1 MRMRN
6 VKRWLTSLLCVA
18 MLFSTLSVF
27 GAVPKAK
34 AVSTYD
40 GEAGAAW
47 GRANYKGKY
56 NYSCATFAS
65 QCLNAGGF
73 TDVYDAGCTS
83 LRRKLLATGVFVEYP
98 LEVTK
103 QKIYPHSSA
112 NNGKVSVGDVLL
124 VHKRGSSTYVHA
136 YVAETVNDGPLYVV
150 QTSLGDVYG
159 SRHCWFDYNGNT
171 TDYEIVSMHYTGK
184 TPEPDPNRDELGCT
198 TAYAGWY
205 QVTYRTG
212 ASVNSGHNK
221 NWNSKVG
228 EIPYGQYVYISKAT
242 GTGSGN
248 LGHITYNG
256 VERYIA
262 MGMLTRMSGNPIGAV
277 ENFWGEEGNVRL
289 TGWAFDWDNC
299 EAQLQINVYL
309 DSELVYQG
317 KAEAERTDIN
327 QAYSNVVGSYHGY
340 NFWISTNKTGN
351 HSYSVYAINVGSGD
365 HTCIGSGTVNIP
377 APVEDLCSTAYAG
390 WYYVSADKV
399 EIHSEHN
406 LSSSIREAIKDQ
418 RVYVTKATGTGVGQ
432 LGHITLSDGKEYYI
446 AMAGLT
452 RLTGVESEAG
462 LTCANASGGYI
473 ISRGSAYN
481 WDDLNEKVTVRI
493 VADSGQEVTVVAN
506 QSGYNPLY
514 RWSVLT
520 PNEES
525 QGDNHNF
532 TTKLG
537 VLSGGKHTI
546 HVYVYSSRKGGWIE
560 TETQELEVDTVT
572 KLDIESLPAKTE
584 YSVGDTL
591 DTTGLKLKAT
601 CELTPWPAMEREVTG
616 DFTCTPMVLNAAGEQ
631 TITVNYRGETTTFKV
646 HVKSNDTEA
655 PVISDVQV
663 TNVTTEGYDVSC
675 TVTDNVGVNRV
686 QFPTWTDANGQDDLL
701 SDWSIN
707 PKASGTR
714 NGDTWTFHVSIADH
728 NNERGKYITHIYA
741 YDDAGNIQ
749 SNINVASGVE
759 VPVPNPTLTFDANG
773 GTAEFDTK
781 QAERGAAY
789 GALPEAWMDG
799 YVFDGWYTDAVGGS
813 RVSSSTVYT
822 AAGHTTLY
830 AHWMPVASDAE
841 QGWSLQDGTLII
853 TSQGAMQDYTSA
865 RETPWFS
872 DRADIRKIV
881 VQNGVTSIGNYAFY
895 GCENV
900 TSVALPS
907 TVTQIGKLAFYGC
920 RNLSS
925 LTLPDSLTM
934 VEDYAF
940 AKASGLGTIAF
951 KGSAPLF
958 GAGVFADVSA
968 EVRYPA
974 EDSTWTDAVRQSYTG
989 NVSWAGVSEAELTVQ
1004 TSDLQLND
1012 PELEALLADSCV

>member
-1 MRMRN
+1 MKMRN
-6 VKRWLTSLLCVA
+6 IKRWLASLLCVA
-18 MLFSTLSVF
+18 LLFSTVSVF
-27 GAVPKAK
+27 GAMPKAK
-34 AVSTYD
+34 AWATDGKYTWPISTDHNVTAGWYYGNGNWHGATDFAASIGTQVVAIAAGTVIQAVDNGCGGSHIGGSPACPYGSSCKAANIGYANYIMIKHYD
-40 GEAGAAW
+40 GTYSVYGHLKTGSFTVKAGDVVEQGTPIAQTGAA
-47 GRANYKGKY
+47 GK
-56 NYSCATFAS
+56 ATGPH
-65 QCLNAGGF
+65 LHLEIRTAGGPEKA
-73 TDVYDAGCTS
+73 VISDAA
-83 LRRKLLATGVFVEYP
+83 RKPYSVNPQDYL
-98 LEVTK
+98 TK
-103 QKIYPHSSA
+103 KYVC
-112 NNGKVSVGDVLL
+112 NGNVIGGGD
-124 VHKRGSSTYVHA
+124 
-136 YVAETVNDGPLYVV
+136 
-150 QTSLGDVYG
+150 SLGC
-159 SRHCWFDYNGNT
+159 S
-171 TDYEIVSMHYTGK
+171 
-184 TPEPDPNRDELGCT
+184 

-256 VERYIA
+256 AERYIA
-262 MGMLTRMSGNPIGAV
+262 MGMLKRMSGDPLGSVDSYGADAGSV
-277 ENFWGEEGNVRL
+277 WLN
-289 TGWAFDWDNC
+289 GWAFDWDNC
-299 EAQLQINVYL
+299 EEQLKIDVYL
-309 DSELVYQG
+309 DSDFALQG
-317 KAEAERTDIN
+317 TANGERSDVN
-327 QAYSNVVGSYHGY
+327 GSYSGVVGSYHGF
-340 NFWISTNKTGN
+340 NLRINTNLTGS
-351 HSYSVYAINVGSGD
+351 HRMDVYAINVGSG
-365 HTCIGSGTVNIP
+365 
-377 APVEDLCSTAYAG
+377 
-390 WYYVSADKV
+390 ADKC
-399 EIHSEHN
+399 
-406 LSSSIREAIKDQ
+406 
-418 RVYVTKATGTGVGQ
+418 
-432 LGHITLSDGKEYYI
+432 LGYFWVDIP
-446 AMAGLT
+446 
-452 RLTGVESEAG
+452 
-462 LTCANASGGYI
+462 
-473 ISRGSAYN
+473 SA
-481 WDDLNEKVTVRI
+481 
-493 VADSGQEVTVVAN
+493 
-506 QSGYNPLY
+506 
-514 RWSVLT
+514 
-520 PNEES
+520 
-525 QGDNHNF
+525 
-532 TTKLG
+532 
-537 VLSGGKHTI
+537 
-546 HVYVYSSRKGGWIE
+546 
-560 TETQELEVDTVT
+560 
-572 KLDIESLPAKTE
+572 
-584 YSVGDTL
+584 
-591 DTTGLKLKAT
+591 DTTGPEISNVQVTNVTNEGYDVSCTVTDPSGVDKVMFPT
-601 CELTPWPAMEREVTG
+601 WITREDGSNDLG
-616 DFTCTPMVLNAAGEQ
+616 DWGNDSKFVGTRDGDTWKVHINAADHENRSNY
-631 TITVNYRGETTTFKV
+631 ITDIRAWDMRGNLGSYLGIHVNLDMEL
-646 HVKSNDTEA
+646 
-655 PVISDVQV
+655 PVISNVQV

-686 QFPTWTDANGQDDLL
+686 VFPTWTALNDQDDLAPEWW
-701 SDWSIN
+701 DVN
-707 PKASGTR
+707 HTATRGTQ
-714 NGDTWTFHVSIADH
+714 NGDTWTFHVNIADH
-728 NNERGKYITHIYA
+728 NNEHGTYLTHIYA
-741 YDDAGNIQ
+741 YDDAGNR
-749 SNINVASGVE
+749 NVFTLEIE

-799 YVFDGWYTDAVGGS
+799 YVFDGWYTDAVGGD
-813 RVSSSTVYT
+813 RVSSATVYT

>member
-1 MRMRN
+1 MKMRN
-6 VKRWLTSLLCVA
+6 IKRWLASLLCVA
-18 MLFSTLSVF
+18 LLFSTVSVF
-27 GAVPKAK
+27 GAMPKAK
-34 AVSTYD
+34 AWATDGKYTWPISTNHNVTAGWYYGNGNWHGATDFAASIGTQVVAIAAGTVIQAVDNGCGGSHIGGSPACPYGSSCKAANIGYANYIMIKHYD
-40 GEAGAAW
+40 GTYSVYGHLKTGSFTVKAGDVVEQGTPIAQTGAA
-47 GRANYKGKY
+47 GK
-56 NYSCATFAS
+56 ATGPH
-65 QCLNAGGF
+65 LHLEIRTAGGPEKA
-73 TDVYDAGCTS
+73 VISDAA
-83 LRRKLLATGVFVEYP
+83 RKPYSVNPQDYL
-98 LEVTK
+98 TK
-103 QKIYPHSSA
+103 KYVC
-112 NNGKVSVGDVLL
+112 NGNVIGGGD
-124 VHKRGSSTYVHA
+124 
-136 YVAETVNDGPLYVV
+136 
-150 QTSLGDVYG
+150 SLGC
-159 SRHCWFDYNGNT
+159 S
-171 TDYEIVSMHYTGK
+171 
-184 TPEPDPNRDELGCT
+184 

-228 EIPYGQYVYISKAT
+228 EIAKGEYVYVSKAT

-256 VERYIA
+256 AERYIA
-262 MGMLTRMSGNPIGAV
+262 MGMLKRMSGDPIGSVDSYGADAGSV
-277 ENFWGEEGNVRL
+277 WLN
-289 TGWAFDWDNC
+289 GWAFDWDNC
-299 EAQLQINVYL
+299 EEQLKIDVYL
-309 DSELVYQG
+309 DSDFVLQG
-317 KAEAERTDIN
+317 QATTERSDVN
-327 QAYSNVVGSYHGY
+327 SSYSWVVGSYHGF
-340 NFWISTNKTGN
+340 NLRINTNLTGS
-351 HSYSVYAINVGSGD
+351 HRMDVYAINVGSG
-365 HTCIGSGTVNIP
+365 
-377 APVEDLCSTAYAG
+377 
-390 WYYVSADKV
+390 ADKC
-399 EIHSEHN
+399 
-406 LSSSIREAIKDQ
+406 
-418 RVYVTKATGTGVGQ
+418 
-432 LGHITLSDGKEYYI
+432 LGYFWVDIP
-446 AMAGLT
+446 
-452 RLTGVESEAG
+452 
-462 LTCANASGGYI
+462 
-473 ISRGSAYN
+473 SA
-481 WDDLNEKVTVRI
+481 
-493 VADSGQEVTVVAN
+493 
-506 QSGYNPLY
+506 
-514 RWSVLT
+514 
-520 PNEES
+520 
-525 QGDNHNF
+525 
-532 TTKLG
+532 
-537 VLSGGKHTI
+537 
-546 HVYVYSSRKGGWIE
+546 
-560 TETQELEVDTVT
+560 
-572 KLDIESLPAKTE
+572 
-584 YSVGDTL
+584 
-591 DTTGLKLKAT
+591 DTTGPEISNVQVTNVTNTGYDVSCTVTDPSGVDKVLFPT
-601 CELTPWPAMEREVTG
+601 WITREDGSG
-616 DFTCTPMVLNAAGEQ
+616 DLADNWDQDSRIFGTRDGDTWKVHINAADHENRSNY
-631 TITVNYRGETTTFKV
+631 ITDIRAWDMRGNLGSYLGIHVNL
-646 HVKSNDTEA
+646 DTEL

-865 RETPWFS
+865 RETPWFG

-900 TSVALPS
+900 TSVTLPA

-920 RNLSS
+920 GSLNT

-940 AKASGLGTIAF
+940 AKASGLKTIVF

>member
-6 VKRWLTSLLCVA
+6 VKRWLASLLCVA

-27 GAVPKAK
+27 GAVPKAR
-34 AVSTYD
+34 AAGYD
-40 GEAGAAW
+40 GAAAAKWAGE
-47 GRANYKGKY
+47 NYRG
-56 NYSCATFAS
+56 NYGLCAEFVS
-65 QCLNAGGF
+65 NCLKHGGI
-73 TDVYDAGCTS
+73 DNVY
-83 LRRKLLATGVFVEYP
+83 E
-98 LEVTK
+98 
-103 QKIYPHSSA
+103 
-112 NNGKVSVGDVLL
+112 
-124 VHKRGSSTYVHA
+124 TYVGELYYKLKETGLFTEYRMTLREKRIHPND
-136 YVAETVNDGPLYVV
+136 AENVGKISEGDILIVHNLRDNSKSGYAHTSIV
-150 QTSLGDVYG
+150 QVIEGDRVYIAQRNPSMAKG
-159 SRHCWFDYNGNT
+159 VKYADYQNFKTFDEKGIPYEIICMHYNGQ
-171 TDYEIVSMHYTGK
+171 V
-184 TPEPDPNRDELGCT
+184 PPCT
-198 TAYAGWY
+198 CSTAYAGWY

-228 EIPYGQYVYISKAT
+228 EIAKGEYVYVSKAT

-256 VERYIA
+256 AERYIA
-262 MGMLTRMSGNPIGAV
+262 MGMLKRMSGDPLGSVDSYGADAGSV
-277 ENFWGEEGNVRL
+277 WLN
-289 TGWAFDWDNC
+289 GWAFDWDNC
-299 EAQLQINVYL
+299 ESQLTIEVCLDDNVVL
-309 DSELVYQG
+309 RG
-317 KAEAERTDIN
+317 TANTERSDVN
-327 QAYSNVVGSYHGY
+327 SKYSSVVGSYHG
-340 NFWISTNKTGN
+340 FSLRASTNLTGS
-351 HSYSVYAINVGSGD
+351 HKMDIYAVNVGSGANK
-365 HTCIGSGTVNIP
+365 CIGSVWVDIP
-377 APVEDLCSTAYAG
+377 AA
-390 WYYVSADKV
+390 
-399 EIHSEHN
+399 
-406 LSSSIREAIKDQ
+406 
-418 RVYVTKATGTGVGQ
+418 
-432 LGHITLSDGKEYYI
+432 
-446 AMAGLT
+446 
-452 RLTGVESEAG
+452 
-462 LTCANASGGYI
+462 
-473 ISRGSAYN
+473 
-481 WDDLNEKVTVRI
+481 
-493 VADSGQEVTVVAN
+493 
-506 QSGYNPLY
+506 
-514 RWSVLT
+514 
-520 PNEES
+520 
-525 QGDNHNF
+525 
-532 TTKLG
+532 
-537 VLSGGKHTI
+537 
-546 HVYVYSSRKGGWIE
+546 
-560 TETQELEVDTVT
+560 
-572 KLDIESLPAKTE
+572 
-584 YSVGDTL
+584 
-591 DTTGLKLKAT
+591 DTTGPEISNVQVTNVTNTGYDVSCTVTDPSGVDKVLFPT
-601 CELTPWPAMEREVTG
+601 WITREDGSG
-616 DFTCTPMVLNAAGEQ
+616 DLADNWDQDSRIFGTRDGDTWKVHINAADHENRSNY
-631 TITVNYRGETTTFKV
+631 ITDIRAWDMRGNLGSYLGIHVNL
-646 HVKSNDTEA
+646 DTEL

-881 VQNGVTSIGNYAFY
+881 VQNGVTSIGDYAFY

-900 TSVALPS
+900 TSVTLPA

-920 RNLSS
+920 GSLNT

-989 NVSWAGVSEAELTVQ
+989 NVSWAGVSEAKLTVQ

>member
-1 MRMRN
+1 MKMRN

-34 AVSTYD
+34 AWTTDGKYTWPISTDHNVTAGWYYSNGNWHGATDFAASIGTQVVAIAAGTVIQAVDNGCGGSHIGGSPACPYGSSCKAANIGYANYIMIKHYD
-40 GEAGAAW
+40 GTYSVYGHLKTGSFTVKAGDVVEQGTPIAQTGAA
-47 GRANYKGKY
+47 GK
-56 NYSCATFAS
+56 
-65 QCLNAGGF
+65 
-73 TDVYDAGCTS
+73 
-83 LRRKLLATGVFVEYP
+83 ATGP
-98 LEVTK
+98 HLHLEIRTGGPEKAVISDAARKPYSVNPQDYLTK
-103 QKIYPHSSA
+103 KYVC
-112 NNGKVSVGDVLL
+112 NGNVIGGGD
-124 VHKRGSSTYVHA
+124 
-136 YVAETVNDGPLYVV
+136 
-150 QTSLGDVYG
+150 SLGC
-159 SRHCWFDYNGNT
+159 S
-171 TDYEIVSMHYTGK
+171 
-184 TPEPDPNRDELGCT
+184 

-256 VERYIA
+256 AERYIA
-262 MGMLTRMSGNPIGAV
+262 MGLLTRMSGDPLGSVDSYGADAGSV
-277 ENFWGEEGNVRL
+277 WLN
-289 TGWAFDWDNC
+289 GWAFDWDNC
-299 EAQLQINVYL
+299 EEQLKIDVYL
-309 DSELVYQG
+309 DSDFALQG
-317 KAEAERTDIN
+317 TANGERSDVN
-327 QAYSNVVGSYHGY
+327 GSYSGVVGSYHGF
-340 NFWISTNKTGN
+340 NLRINTNLTGS
-351 HSYSVYAINVGSGD
+351 HRMDVYAINVGSGAD
-365 HTCIGSGTVNIP
+365 KCLGYFWVDIPSADTTGPEISNVQVTNVTNTGYDVSCTVTDPSGVERVQFPTWTDANGQDDLLSDWGTNPKASGTRNGDTWIFHVNIADHNNEGGTYCTDIHAYDTHGNESGWN
-377 APVEDLCSTAYAG
+377 AP
-390 WYYVSADKV
+390 
-399 EIHSEHN
+399 
-406 LSSSIREAIKDQ
+406 
-418 RVYVTKATGTGVGQ
+418 RVYV
-432 LGHITLSDGKEYYI
+432 
-446 AMAGLT
+446 
-452 RLTGVESEAG
+452 
-462 LTCANASGGYI
+462 
-473 ISRGSAYN
+473 
-481 WDDLNEKVTVRI
+481 
-493 VADSGQEVTVVAN
+493 
-506 QSGYNPLY
+506 
-514 RWSVLT
+514 
-520 PNEES
+520 
-525 QGDNHNF
+525 
-532 TTKLG
+532 
-537 VLSGGKHTI
+537 
-546 HVYVYSSRKGGWIE
+546 
-560 TETQELEVDTVT
+560 
-572 KLDIESLPAKTE
+572 
-584 YSVGDTL
+584 
-591 DTTGLKLKAT
+591 
-601 CELTPWPAMEREVTG
+601 
-616 DFTCTPMVLNAAGEQ
+616 
-631 TITVNYRGETTTFKV
+631 
-646 HVKSNDTEA
+646 DTEL
-655 PVISDVQV
+655 PVISNVQV

-686 QFPTWTDANGQDDLL
+686 VFPTWTALNDQDDLAPEWW
-701 SDWSIN
+701 DVN
-707 PKASGTR
+707 HTATRGTQ
-714 NGDTWTFHVSIADH
+714 NGDTWTFHVNIADH
-728 NNERGKYITHIYA
+728 NNEHGTYLTHIYA
-741 YDDAGNIQ
+741 YDDAGNR
-749 SNINVASGVE
+749 NVFTLEIE
-759 VPVPNPTLTFDANG
+759 VPVPDPTLTFDANG

-799 YVFDGWYTDAVGGS
+799 YVFDGWYTDAVGGD
-813 RVSSSTVYT
+813 RVSSATVYT

>member
-262 MGMLTRMSGNPIGAV
+262 MGLLTRVSDRTGDPVAALDTCVGK
-277 ENFWGEEGNVRL
+277 EGGISL
-289 TGWAFDWDNC
+289 TGWAFDWDSPY
-299 EAQLQINVYL
+299 ESLQIKVYL
-309 DSELVYQG
+309 QNVLAYQG
-317 KAEAERTDIN
+317 VANVERSDLNKNVSGDIGDYHGFNLWVPAEP
-327 QAYSNVVGSYHGY
+327 GSY
-340 NFWISTNKTGN
+340 
-351 HSYSVYAINVGSGD
+351 SYSVYAVNVGAGND
-365 HTCIGSGTVNIP
+365 TIIDFGFLTVP
-377 APVEDLCSTAYAG
+377 
-390 WYYVSADKV
+390 
-399 EIHSEHN
+399 
-406 LSSSIREAIKDQ
+406 
-418 RVYVTKATGTGVGQ
+418 
-432 LGHITLSDGKEYYI
+432 
-446 AMAGLT
+446 
-452 RLTGVESEAG
+452 ES
-462 LTCANASGGYI
+462 
-473 ISRGSAYN
+473 
-481 WDDLNEKVTVRI
+481 
-493 VADSGQEVTVVAN
+493 
-506 QSGYNPLY
+506 
-514 RWSVLT
+514 
-520 PNEES
+520 
-525 QGDNHNF
+525 
-532 TTKLG
+532 
-537 VLSGGKHTI
+537 
-546 HVYVYSSRKGGWIE
+546 
-560 TETQELEVDTVT
+560 
-572 KLDIESLPAKTE
+572 
-584 YSVGDTL
+584 
-591 DTTGLKLKAT
+591 DTTGPEISNVQVTNVTNEGYDISCTVTDPSGVDKVLFPT
-601 CELTPWPAMEREVTG
+601 WITREDGSNDLG
-616 DFTCTPMVLNAAGEQ
+616 DWGNDSKIVGTRDGDTWKVHINAADHENRSNY
-631 TITVNYRGETTTFKV
+631 ITDIRAWDMRGNLGSYLGIHVNL
-646 HVKSNDTEA
+646 DTEA

-663 TNVTTEGYDVSC
+663 TNITTEGYDVSC

-686 QFPTWTDANGQDDLL
+686 VFPTWTALNDQDDLAPEWW
-701 SDWSIN
+701 DVN
-707 PKASGTR
+707 HTATRGTQ
-714 NGDTWTFHVSIADH
+714 NGDTWTFHVNIADH
-728 NNERGKYITHIYA
+728 NGEHGKYLTHIYA
-741 YDDAGNIQ
+741 YDDAGNR
-749 SNINVASGVE
+749 NVFTLEIE
-759 VPVPNPTLTFDANG
+759 VPVPDPTLTFDADG

-799 YVFDGWYTDAVGGS
+799 YVFEGWYTDAVGGD
-813 RVSSSTVYT
+813 RVSSATVYT

>member
-27 GAVPKAK
+27 SSMPKAK
-34 AVSTYD
+34 AAGMSIAELQVKYPHNKYWNHYGMNGNNADGYTDHECTGHKYCNWFMHNGTKWSSQCMGFAHQLAYLYSGRDPISGSGWSILWYKNDNAAYRSAIDNVKTGDVITYYESTSTSAKKTHTVFVTGVS
-40 GEAGAAW
+40 GETVYLAECNYGGRCVIHW
-47 GRANYKGKY
+47 GRTMTKTQFKNLV
-56 NYSCATFAS
+56 NENTSIRICPS
-65 QCLNAGGF
+65 
-73 TDVYDAGCTS
+73 DVSPNPD
-83 LRRKLLATGVFVEYP
+83 P
-98 LEVTK
+98 
-103 QKIYPHSSA
+103 
-112 NNGKVSVGDVLL
+112 DV
-124 VHKRGSSTYVHA
+124 
-136 YVAETVNDGPLYVV
+136 D
-150 QTSLGDVYG
+150 SLGC
-159 SRHCWFDYNGNT
+159 S
-171 TDYEIVSMHYTGK
+171 
-184 TPEPDPNRDELGCT
+184 

-262 MGMLTRMSGNPIGAV
+262 MGMLTRMSGDPLGSVDSYGADAGSV
-277 ENFWGEEGNVRL
+277 WLN
-289 TGWAFDWDNC
+289 GWAFDWDNC
-299 EAQLQINVYL
+299 EEQLKIDVYL
-309 DSELVYQG
+309 DSDFALQG
-317 KAEAERTDIN
+317 TANGERSDVN
-327 QAYSNVVGSYHGY
+327 GSYSGVVGSYHGF
-340 NFWISTNKTGN
+340 NLRINTNLTGS
-351 HSYSVYAINVGSGD
+351 HRMDVYAINVGSGAD
-365 HTCIGSGTVNIP
+365 KCLGYFWVDIP
-377 APVEDLCSTAYAG
+377 
-390 WYYVSADKV
+390 SADTTGP
-399 EIHSEHN
+399 EISNVQVTNVTNTGYDVSCTVTDPSGVDRVQFPTWTDANGQDDLLSDWSTNQKARGTQNGDTWTFHVDIADHN
-406 LSSSIREAIKDQ
+406 NEGGTYCTDIHAYDKYGNDSGWNAP
-418 RVYVTKATGTGVGQ
+418 RVYV
-432 LGHITLSDGKEYYI
+432 
-446 AMAGLT
+446 
-452 RLTGVESEAG
+452 
-462 LTCANASGGYI
+462 
-473 ISRGSAYN
+473 
-481 WDDLNEKVTVRI
+481 
-493 VADSGQEVTVVAN
+493 
-506 QSGYNPLY
+506 
-514 RWSVLT
+514 
-520 PNEES
+520 
-525 QGDNHNF
+525 
-532 TTKLG
+532 
-537 VLSGGKHTI
+537 
-546 HVYVYSSRKGGWIE
+546 
-560 TETQELEVDTVT
+560 
-572 KLDIESLPAKTE
+572 
-584 YSVGDTL
+584 
-591 DTTGLKLKAT
+591 
-601 CELTPWPAMEREVTG
+601 
-616 DFTCTPMVLNAAGEQ
+616 
-631 TITVNYRGETTTFKV
+631 
-646 HVKSNDTEA
+646 DTEL
-655 PVISDVQV
+655 PVISNVQV

-686 QFPTWTDANGQDDLL
+686 VFPTWTALNDQDDLAPEWW
-701 SDWSIN
+701 DVN
-707 PKASGTR
+707 HTATRGTQ
-714 NGDTWTFHVSIADH
+714 NGDTWTFHVNIADH
-728 NNERGKYITHIYA
+728 NNEHGTYLTHIYA
-741 YDDAGNIQ
+741 YDDAGNR
-749 SNINVASGVE
+749 NVFTLEIE
-759 VPVPNPTLTFDANG
+759 VPVPDPTLTFDANG

-799 YVFDGWYTDAVGGS
+799 YVFEGWYTDAVGGD
-813 RVSSSTVYT
+813 RVSSATVYT

>member
-6 VKRWLTSLLCVA
+6 VKRWLASLLCVA

-27 GAVPKAK
+27 GAVPKAR
-34 AVSTYD
+34 AAGYD
-40 GEAGAAW
+40 GAAAAKWAGE
-47 GRANYKGKY
+47 NYRG
-56 NYSCATFAS
+56 NYGLCAEFVS
-65 QCLNAGGF
+65 NCLKHGGI
-73 TDVYDAGCTS
+73 DNVY
-83 LRRKLLATGVFVEYP
+83 E
-98 LEVTK
+98 
-103 QKIYPHSSA
+103 
-112 NNGKVSVGDVLL
+112 
-124 VHKRGSSTYVHA
+124 TYVGELYYKLKETGLFTEYRMTLREKRIHPND
-136 YVAETVNDGPLYVV
+136 AENVGKISEGDILIVHNLRDNSKSGYAHTSIV
-150 QTSLGDVYG
+150 QVIEGDRVYIAQRNPSMAKG
-159 SRHCWFDYNGNT
+159 VKYADYQNFKTFDEKGIPYEIICMHYNGQ
-171 TDYEIVSMHYTGK
+171 V
-184 TPEPDPNRDELGCT
+184 PPCT
-198 TAYAGWY
+198 CSTAYAGWY

-228 EIPYGQYVYISKAT
+228 EIAKGEYVYVSKAT

-256 VERYIA
+256 AERYIA
-262 MGMLTRMSGNPIGAV
+262 MGMLKRMSGDPLGSVDSYGADAGSV
-277 ENFWGEEGNVRL
+277 WLN
-289 TGWAFDWDNC
+289 GWAFDWDNC
-299 EAQLQINVYL
+299 ESQLTIEVCLDDNVVL
-309 DSELVYQG
+309 RG
-317 KAEAERTDIN
+317 TANTERSDVN
-327 QAYSNVVGSYHGY
+327 SKYSSVVGSYHG
-340 NFWISTNKTGN
+340 FSLRASTNLTGS
-351 HSYSVYAINVGSGD
+351 HKMDIYAVNVGSGANK
-365 HTCIGSGTVNIP
+365 CIGSVWVDIPAADTTGPEISNVQVTNVTNTGYDVSCTVTDPSGVDRVQFPTWTDANGQDDLLSDWSTNAKARGSQNGNTWTFHVNIADHNNEGGTYCTDIHAYDTRGNESGWN
-377 APVEDLCSTAYAG
+377 AP
-390 WYYVSADKV
+390 
-399 EIHSEHN
+399 
-406 LSSSIREAIKDQ
+406 
-418 RVYVTKATGTGVGQ
+418 RVYV
-432 LGHITLSDGKEYYI
+432 
-446 AMAGLT
+446 
-452 RLTGVESEAG
+452 
-462 LTCANASGGYI
+462 
-473 ISRGSAYN
+473 
-481 WDDLNEKVTVRI
+481 
-493 VADSGQEVTVVAN
+493 
-506 QSGYNPLY
+506 
-514 RWSVLT
+514 
-520 PNEES
+520 
-525 QGDNHNF
+525 
-532 TTKLG
+532 
-537 VLSGGKHTI
+537 
-546 HVYVYSSRKGGWIE
+546 
-560 TETQELEVDTVT
+560 
-572 KLDIESLPAKTE
+572 
-584 YSVGDTL
+584 
-591 DTTGLKLKAT
+591 
-601 CELTPWPAMEREVTG
+601 
-616 DFTCTPMVLNAAGEQ
+616 
-631 TITVNYRGETTTFKV
+631 
-646 HVKSNDTEA
+646 DTEI

>member
-262 MGMLTRMSGNPIGAV
+262 MGLLTRMSGDPLGSVDSYGTDAGSVWLN
-277 ENFWGEEGNVRL
+277 
-289 TGWAFDWDNC
+289 GWAFDWDNC
-299 EAQLQINVYL
+299 EEQLQINVYL
-309 DSELVYQG
+309 DDNLVLQG
-317 KAEAERTDIN
+317 KADGERSDVN
-327 QAYSNVVGSYHGY
+327 GSYSWVVGSYHGFSLRA
-340 NFWISTNKTGN
+340 NTNLSGSHKMD
-351 HSYSVYAINVGSGD
+351 VYAINVGSGANK
-365 HTCIGSGTVNIP
+365 CIGSVWVDIP
-377 APVEDLCSTAYAG
+377 AA
-390 WYYVSADKV
+390 
-399 EIHSEHN
+399 
-406 LSSSIREAIKDQ
+406 
-418 RVYVTKATGTGVGQ
+418 
-432 LGHITLSDGKEYYI
+432 
-446 AMAGLT
+446 
-452 RLTGVESEAG
+452 
-462 LTCANASGGYI
+462 
-473 ISRGSAYN
+473 
-481 WDDLNEKVTVRI
+481 
-493 VADSGQEVTVVAN
+493 
-506 QSGYNPLY
+506 
-514 RWSVLT
+514 
-520 PNEES
+520 
-525 QGDNHNF
+525 
-532 TTKLG
+532 
-537 VLSGGKHTI
+537 
-546 HVYVYSSRKGGWIE
+546 
-560 TETQELEVDTVT
+560 
-572 KLDIESLPAKTE
+572 
-584 YSVGDTL
+584 
-591 DTTGLKLKAT
+591 DTTGP
-601 CELTPWPAMEREVTG
+601 E
-616 DFTCTPMVLNAAGEQ
+616 
-631 TITVNYRGETTTFKV
+631 I
-646 HVKSNDTEA
+646 SN
-655 PVISDVQV
+655 VQV

-749 SNINVASGVE
+749 SNVNVASGVE

-799 YVFDGWYTDAVGGS
+799 YVFDGWYTDAVGGD

>member
-6 VKRWLTSLLCVA
+6 VKRWLASLLCVA
-18 MLFSTLSVF
+18 AVCSAITMPAFAQDDIAQALDQAAALPGEDIEVENGWSLADLRNQFPQGRYWNHADNPGNNDPMHTSTIPCPWHDKKSGYNSNTCNHPTFNGYRCCWGYADQVGYLYSGSNPENWQKLEGANAYNYIDNLKIGDIIRFKFNSGAAHSVF
-27 GAVPKAK
+27 VTSVTDSRVYYTDCNQDGTCEISWSHSQTKAYFRENNR
-34 AVSTYD
+34 VLWVQVCPGSNPPPTD
-40 GEAGAAW
+40 P
-47 GRANYKGKY
+47 
-56 NYSCATFAS
+56 CA
-65 QCLNAGGF
+65 
-73 TDVYDAGCTS
+73 
-83 LRRKLLATGVFVEYP
+83 
-98 LEVTK
+98 
-103 QKIYPHSSA
+103 
-112 NNGKVSVGDVLL
+112 
-124 VHKRGSSTYVHA
+124 
-136 YVAETVNDGPLYVV
+136 
-150 QTSLGDVYG
+150 
-159 SRHCWFDYNGNT
+159 
-171 TDYEIVSMHYTGK
+171 
-184 TPEPDPNRDELGCT
+184 
-198 TAYAGWY
+198 
-205 QVTYRTG
+205 
-212 ASVNSGHNK
+212 
-221 NWNSKVG
+221 
-228 EIPYGQYVYISKAT
+228 
-242 GTGSGN
+242 
-248 LGHITYNG
+248 
-256 VERYIA
+256 
-262 MGMLTRMSGNPIGAV
+262 
-277 ENFWGEEGNVRL
+277 
-289 TGWAFDWDNC
+289 
-299 EAQLQINVYL
+299 
-309 DSELVYQG
+309 
-317 KAEAERTDIN
+317 
-327 QAYSNVVGSYHGY
+327 
-340 NFWISTNKTGN
+340 
-351 HSYSVYAINVGSGD
+351 
-365 HTCIGSGTVNIP
+365 
-377 APVEDLCSTAYAG
+377 TAYAG
-390 WYYVSADKV
+390 WYYVSADKTA
-399 EIHSEHN
+399 IHSGHN
-406 LSSSIREAIKDQ
+406 LSSYERDAIKDQ
-418 RVYVTKATGTGVGQ
+418 RVYVTKATGIGIGQ
-432 LGHITLSDGKEYYI
+432 LGHITMSDGKEHYI

-452 RLTGVESEAG
+452 RLTGLESSTSLFDLG
-462 LTCANASGGYI
+462 NYI
-473 ISRGSAYN
+473 TIMGSAYN

-493 VADSGQEVTVVAN
+493 VADSGQEVTIAAN

-514 RWSVLT
+514 HWSVLT

-532 TTKLG
+532 NTTLNG
-537 VLSGGKHTI
+537 LSGGKHTF
-546 HVYVYSSRKGGWIE
+546 HVYVYSRKTGGWIE
-560 TETQELEVDTVT
+560 TETQTLEVKGT
-572 KLDIESLPAKTE
+572 
-584 YSVGDTL
+584 
-591 DTTGLKLKAT
+591 DTTGPEISNVQVTNVTNTGYDVSCTVTDPSGVDRVQFPTWTAANGQDDLLSDWSTNAKARGSQNGNT
-601 CELTPWPAMEREVTG
+601 WTFHVNIADHNNEGGTY
-616 DFTCTPMVLNAAGEQ
+616 CTDIHAYDTRGNESGWNAPR
-631 TITVNYRGETTTFKV
+631 VYV
-646 HVKSNDTEA
+646 DTEI

-686 QFPTWTDANGQDDLL
+686 VFPTWTALNDQDDLAPEWW
-701 SDWSIN
+701 DVN
-707 PKASGTR
+707 HTATRGTQ
-714 NGDTWTFHVSIADH
+714 NGDTWTFHVNIADH
-728 NNERGKYITHIYA
+728 NNEHGTYLTHIYA
-741 YDDAGNIQ
+741 YDDAGNR
-749 SNINVASGVE
+749 NVFTLEIE

-799 YVFDGWYTDAVGGS
+799 YVFDGWYTDAVGGD
-813 RVSSSTVYT
+813 RVSSATVYT

>member
-27 GAVPKAK
+27 SSMPKAK
-34 AVSTYD
+34 AAGMSIAELQVKYPHNKYWNHYGMSGNNADGYTDHECTGHKYCNWFMHNGTKWSSQCMGFAHQLAYLYSGRDPISGSGWSILWYKNDNAAYRSAIDNVKTGDVITYYESTSTSAKKTHTVFVTGVS
-40 GEAGAAW
+40 GETVYLAECNYGGRCVIHW
-47 GRANYKGKY
+47 GRTMTKTQFKNLV
-56 NYSCATFAS
+56 NENTSIRICPS
-65 QCLNAGGF
+65 
-73 TDVYDAGCTS
+73 DVSPNPD
-83 LRRKLLATGVFVEYP
+83 P
-98 LEVTK
+98 
-103 QKIYPHSSA
+103 
-112 NNGKVSVGDVLL
+112 DV
-124 VHKRGSSTYVHA
+124 
-136 YVAETVNDGPLYVV
+136 D
-150 QTSLGDVYG
+150 SLGC
-159 SRHCWFDYNGNT
+159 S
-171 TDYEIVSMHYTGK
+171 
-184 TPEPDPNRDELGCT
+184 

-228 EIPYGQYVYISKAT
+228 EIKKGEYVYVSKAT

-248 LGHITYNG
+248 LGHILYDG
-256 VERYIA
+256 AERYIA
-262 MGMLTRMSGNPIGAV
+262 MGLLTRMSGDPLGSVDSYGTDAGSVWLN
-277 ENFWGEEGNVRL
+277 
-289 TGWAFDWDNC
+289 GWAFDWDNC
-299 EAQLQINVYL
+299 EEQLQINVYL
-309 DSELVYQG
+309 DDNLVLQG
-317 KAEAERTDIN
+317 KADGERSDVN
-327 QAYSNVVGSYHGY
+327 GSYSWVVGSYHGFSLRA
-340 NFWISTNKTGN
+340 NTNLSGSHKMD
-351 HSYSVYAINVGSGD
+351 VYAINVGSGANK
-365 HTCIGSGTVNIP
+365 CIGSVWVDIP
-377 APVEDLCSTAYAG
+377 AADTTGPEISNVQVTNVTNTGYD
-390 WYYVSADKV
+390 VSCTVTDPSGVDKV
-399 EIHSEHN
+399 QFPTWTDANGQDDLLSDWSTNQKARGTQNGDTWTFHVDIADHNNEGGTYCTDIHAYDKYGNDSGWN
-406 LSSSIREAIKDQ
+406 AP
-418 RVYVTKATGTGVGQ
+418 RVYV
-432 LGHITLSDGKEYYI
+432 
-446 AMAGLT
+446 
-452 RLTGVESEAG
+452 
-462 LTCANASGGYI
+462 
-473 ISRGSAYN
+473 
-481 WDDLNEKVTVRI
+481 
-493 VADSGQEVTVVAN
+493 
-506 QSGYNPLY
+506 
-514 RWSVLT
+514 
-520 PNEES
+520 
-525 QGDNHNF
+525 
-532 TTKLG
+532 
-537 VLSGGKHTI
+537 
-546 HVYVYSSRKGGWIE
+546 
-560 TETQELEVDTVT
+560 
-572 KLDIESLPAKTE
+572 
-584 YSVGDTL
+584 
-591 DTTGLKLKAT
+591 
-601 CELTPWPAMEREVTG
+601 
-616 DFTCTPMVLNAAGEQ
+616 
-631 TITVNYRGETTTFKV
+631 
-646 HVKSNDTEA
+646 DTEL
-655 PVISDVQV
+655 PVISNVQV

-686 QFPTWTDANGQDDLL
+686 VFPTWTALNDQDDLAPEWW
-701 SDWSIN
+701 DVN
-707 PKASGTR
+707 HTATRGTQ
-714 NGDTWTFHVSIADH
+714 NGDTWTFHVNIADH
-728 NNERGKYITHIYA
+728 NNEHGTYLTHIYA
-741 YDDAGNIQ
+741 YDDAGNR
-749 SNINVASGVE
+749 NVFTLEIE
-759 VPVPNPTLTFDANG
+759 VPVPDPTLTFDANG

-799 YVFDGWYTDAVGGS
+799 YVFDGWYTDAVGGD
-813 RVSSSTVYT
+813 RVSSATVYT

-968 EVRYPA
+968 EVHYPA